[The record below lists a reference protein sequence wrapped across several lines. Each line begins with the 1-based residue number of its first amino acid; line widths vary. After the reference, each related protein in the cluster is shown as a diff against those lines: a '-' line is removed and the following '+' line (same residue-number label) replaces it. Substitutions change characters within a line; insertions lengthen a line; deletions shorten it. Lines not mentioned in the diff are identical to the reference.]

1 MKNNLILAWALT
13 CLSSSATA
21 QTVVTIDF
29 NLGIL
34 SNATGTAVPDGSLVL
49 LVGSTTGT
57 FATPTATSFIGGSS
71 NEAVLWQGAFDHSTG
86 APPTLGA
93 MSSTTG
99 LFTLPSPIV
108 SGSKIDVYWYPT
120 LSSTATAPG
129 AGIEFGLY
137 GWSTSDSSWVVPS
150 GGSLVTLDFL
160 TASLGGSL
168 PDTAG
173 RATFS
178 TAAIPEPATYAFG
191 AGLLGL
197 AFVSW
202 RRFRNQRHLQR
213 GSSPVGFWW

>member
-1 MKNNLILAWALT
+1 MKKNLILVWALT
-13 CLSSSATA
+13 CLLSSATA

-49 LVGSTTGT
+49 LVGSTSGT

-108 SGSKIDVYWYPT
+108 SGSKIDVY
-120 LSSTATAPG
+120 
-129 AGIEFGLY
+129 
-137 GWSTSDSSWVVPS
+137 
-150 GGSLVTLDFL
+150 
-160 TASLGGSL
+160 
-168 PDTAG
+168 
-173 RATFS
+173 
-178 TAAIPEPATYAFG
+178 
-191 AGLLGL
+191 
-197 AFVSW
+197 
-202 RRFRNQRHLQR
+202 
-213 GSSPVGFWW
+213 